1 MIMDIKWSHTKF
13 MVYVMVL
20 RLRISMYFLR
30 VIFELCTFITHTILL
45 NIKMQYCRCTRLTHF
60 YFSKRLILRR
70 LSWMMNVVILY
81 SIVKHIYCVYTFRRM
96 LGCIKSLESQLLHTM
111 MVTMTIMEAVIT
123 MMLFIFF

>member
-1 MIMDIKWSHTKF
+1 
-13 MVYVMVL
+13 
-20 RLRISMYFLR
+20 MYIYNTHHPFKYKDA
-30 VIFELCTFITHTILL
+30 VIADAPDSPI
-45 NIKMQYCRCTRLTHF
+45 
-60 YFSKRLILRR
+60 FSKRLILRR
-70 LSWMMNVVILY
+70 LSCMMNVVILY